1 LITLTVSDARRR
13 LLAADLKLAI
23 KANSPESA
31 DAIKASVL
39 GADFSGALPPGAS
52 IGGINVLIDD
62 PSKTTPAP
70 SSQAEKSNLPLII
83 AAFIGSFVF
92 VSLVAAVLFFYL
104 RRRSLREKDIQLKGS
119 TIGSP
124 LVSAESGPPN
134 LEEEVT
140 DEDEADAQAETNQSP
155 REPNWTDLKDTLSSM
170 RFLSSDLVAA
180 SYAGPAPMEPIT
192 FEGQAAGGGLFNPD
206 QFAHS
211 NTVSVISLDQVEVEE
226 RLMMSADSPAPSSRQ
241 WRSNY
246 KSSEA
251 IRIAGRDEMA
261 RMRREDDIGA
271 TRPEASAGWG
281 LNLLLPSIPWETG
294 VARQSDQATGAHSTA
309 HHSTS
314 HPKTPASPAEISID
328 VPPSPDKSAPQSPLY
343 GTAMSSMYG
352 SASARS
358 GPAGSVRSG
367 VSGATSSRQAVKDR
381 FKANLA
387 KLQQLKDQS

>member
-1 LITLTVSDARRR
+1 
-13 LLAADLKLAI
+13 
-23 KANSPESA
+23 
-31 DAIKASVL
+31 
-39 GADFSGALPPGAS
+39 
-52 IGGINVLIDD
+52 
-62 PSKTTPAP
+62 
-70 SSQAEKSNLPLII
+70 
-83 AAFIGSFVF
+83 
-92 VSLVAAVLFFYL
+92 
-104 RRRSLREKDIQLKGS
+104 
-119 TIGSP
+119 
-124 LVSAESGPPN
+124 
-134 LEEEVT
+134 
-140 DEDEADAQAETNQSP
+140 
-155 REPNWTDLKDTLSSM
+155 
-170 RFLSSDLVAA
+170 
-180 SYAGPAPMEPIT
+180 
-192 FEGQAAGGGLFNPD
+192 
-206 QFAHS
+206 
-211 NTVSVISLDQVEVEE
+211 
-226 RLMMSADSPAPSSRQ
+226 MSADSPAPSSRQ